1 MPHQRPRHL
10 LSLLDQRLKHF
21 PIVGVLGA
29 RQTGKSTLIREI
41 LGRKRALKYITLDR
55 EEDRVEAVRSP
66 SLFVQD
72 LEATGQKTVVIDEI
86 QKAPALFDTLK
97 AEVDEDRRPGRFLI
111 TGSTEFSRKSGIR
124 ESLTGRIALTRL
136 YPLNLSEIQEQEA
149 GGFPLAGLGTHPGSK
164 EGNRD
169 IKLWLNRGGM
179 PGIFAIRDDANR
191 TAQWDAWVETTC
203 YRDLAQFDIKRF
215 KPELALRLLGAIA
228 RADTPG
234 RHEVAGMLG
243 VLPRQ
248 IDSYLEALQ
257 ALHVIYEI
265 PPHPSG
271 TGKAQFQIM
280 DAGIARSLGAS
291 ESRCLEIWYLN
302 EVFSQFSYA
311 GQSRPFVFHYL
322 SSKHSKVNFVVEHK
336 GSSVAALLLFE
347 EAPRDYSLRAAASF
361 RKKNPDIPVQVLAP
375 CLRSHKLE
383 PGCAIHPWSAVI

>member
-1 MPHQRPRHL
+1 VPHQRPRHL
-10 LSLLDQRLKHF
+10 LSLLDQRLRHF

-29 RQTGKSTLIREI
+29 RQTGKSTLIREL
-41 LGRKRALKYITLDR
+41 LGRKRSLEYITLDR
-55 EEDRVEAVRSP
+55 EEDRAEAIRSP
-66 SLFVQD
+66 SLFVQE
-72 LEATGQKTVVIDEI
+72 LESKGRKTVVIDEV
-86 QKAPALFDTLK
+86 QKAPVLFDTLK

-111 TGSTEFSRKSGIR
+111 TGSTEFSKKSGIR

-136 YPLNLSEIQEQEA
+136 YPLNLAEIQESA
-149 GGFPLAGLGTHPGSK
+149 NARFPLAALSPHSGSK

-179 PGIFAIRDDANR
+179 PGIFAVRDEASR
-191 TAQWDAWVETTC
+191 TAQWDAWIETTC
-203 YRDLAQFDIKRF
+203 FRDLTQFDIRRF
-215 KPELALRLLGAIA
+215 KPELALRLFGAIA
-228 RADTPG
+228 RAETPT
-234 RHEVAGMLG
+234 RQQVAGMLG

-248 IDSYLEALQ
+248 IDSYLDALL

-271 TGKAQFQIM
+271 TGKAQYHLL

-291 ESRCLEIWYLN
+291 ESRCLEIWFLN

-311 GQSRPFVFHYL
+311 GHSRPFVFHYL

-336 GSSVAALLLFE
+336 ARSAAFLLLHE
-347 EAPRDYSLRAAASF
+347 EAPREYSLRAAASF
-361 RKKNPDIPVQVLAP
+361 CKKNPKIPVQVLAP
-375 CLRSHKLE
+375 CLRSHRLE

>member
-1 MPHQRPRHL
+1 
-10 LSLLDQRLKHF
+10 
-21 PIVGVLGA
+21 
-29 RQTGKSTLIREI
+29 
-41 LGRKRALKYITLDR
+41 
-55 EEDRVEAVRSP
+55 
-66 SLFVQD
+66 LFVQD

>member
-1 MPHQRPRHL
+1 MPHQRPRQL

-29 RQTGKSTLIREI
+29 RQTGKSTLIREM
-41 LGRKRALKYITLDR
+41 LARKRTLEYITLDR
-55 EEDRVEAVRSP
+55 EEDRAEAIRSP
-66 SLFVQD
+66 SLFVQE
-72 LEATGQKTVVIDEI
+72 LESKGRKTVVIDEV
-86 QKAPALFDTLK
+86 QKAPVLFDTLK

-111 TGSTEFSRKSGIR
+111 TGSTEFSKKSGIR

-136 YPLNLSEIQEQEA
+136 YPLNLSEIREQQATEY
-149 GGFPLAGLGTHPGSK
+149 PLAAFGSHAGSK

-169 IKLWLNRGGM
+169 IKLWLHRGGM
-179 PGIFAIRDDANR
+179 PGIFAIRDEANR
-191 TAQWDAWVETTC
+191 EAQWDAWVETTC

-215 KPELALRLLGAIA
+215 KPELALRLFGAIA
-228 RADTPG
+228 RAETPT
-234 RHEVAGMLG
+234 RQQVAGMLG

-248 IDSYLEALQ
+248 IDSYLEALL

-271 TGKAQFQIM
+271 TGKAQYQLL
-280 DAGIARSLGAS
+280 DAGVARSLGAS
-291 ESRCLEIWYLN
+291 ESRCLEIWFLN
-302 EVFSQFSYA
+302 EVFSQFSYS

-336 GSSVAALLLFE
+336 GRSFAALLLFE
-347 EAPRDYSLRAAASF
+347 EAPQEYSLRAAASF
-361 RKKNPDIPVQVLAP
+361 RKKNPDISVQVLAP
-375 CLRSHKLE
+375 CLRSHRLE